1 MKFSVSSYSYNQY
14 ISAGK
19 MTQLDALRAAA
30 EQGFDGIEFTDLRPD
45 NDRNASKER
54 RLEYARVLREDAKR
68 LGIEIVAYLVGA
80 NLYSGSAEADDAE
93 VKRICDALDV
103 AKELGAKL
111 LRHDVC
117 SSERVEDK
125 VIGFDRMLP
134 TIADN
139 ARRITEYAKTLG
151 IRTCSENHGYIA
163 QDSDRVE
170 KLFNTVDHENY
181 GLLVDMGNFACAD
194 ECSVRAVSRL
204 APYAIHAHAKDF
216 KIYPFGTPDKEGEK
230 SFSTRGCRRLVG
242 CALGDGDIPVAQCVA
257 ILKRAGYDGY
267 ITIEFEGNK
276 DCYGEIAIG
285 LERLRKYC
293 E

>member
-1 MKFSVSSYSYNQY
+1 
-14 ISAGK
+14 

-54 RLEYARVLREDAKR
+54 RLEYARVLREEAKL